1 MNHPKVV
8 LLGAGNIAKTHAA
21 ILRELPQVEL
31 YGVFDVNAAAAQSL
45 AREFGAARVFDSL
58 DAVLASEAQVVHVL
72 TPPDSHCSTALPFIH
87 AGKTVLLEKPVGVN
101 AAECAQMRAAA
112 LQSGAVVGVNQ
123 NFVFNPAYVQL
134 KQAIAAGKLGQPRY
148 LDYTYEVPLRQLAAR
163 QFGHWMFRQP
173 VNILL
178 EQAVHPLSQ
187 MLDLA
192 GPVRELSVLAED
204 PVEISPGVGLHP
216 ACQVSLRCARMPAH
230 LRFRVGADFTVC
242 RLTVVCDDGVAVAD
256 MFANQFHTLQRTA
269 YMEPI
274 DAWLSAR
281 ETGKKIMAEGF
292 ATLRD
297 YALATA
303 KLKPRSDP
311 FYLGMQGSLQ
321 AFYRE
326 LEQVG
331 KPRIDLDFGAQLVE
345 VCEQMALAF
354 KPLPQ
359 VAGLPSSVPV
369 ATPANSA
376 TPSVHAVPAAPVG
389 PWVAVLGGT
398 GFIGAH
404 TVAALL
410 EQGFRVRV
418 MARGVQNLQPVFSR
432 PGVEL
437 VRCDVKNRSDVER
450 AIAGTSLV
458 INLAH
463 GGGGADF
470 EAIRA
475 AMVDTAVVV
484 ADVCQAAGVQRLV
497 HVGSIAS
504 LYLGDPA
511 ETITGATA
519 PDPQPQ
525 TRNDYARAKALADAA
540 LLEIHQR
547 TGFPLVLLRPG
558 LVVGAGTSPLHG
570 GLGFFNNDQFCIGWN
585 NGANPLPW
593 VLVGDCA
600 AAIVASLTAPAAP
613 GRAYNLVGDVRPSAQ
628 EYLQQLSTV
637 QQRPVQFVASVPTQ
651 LWLTEMGKWLVKRL
665 TGRAVDR
672 PHKRDLVSR
681 GLLAAIDCSDAKKD
695 LAWRPVADHA
705 QFHQQALAVHARE
718 VPA

>member
-1 MNHPKVV
+1 MNHQKVV

-21 ILRELPQVEL
+21 VLREMPGVEL
-31 YGVFDVNAAAAQSL
+31 YGVFDVNAAAAQNL
-45 AREFGAARVFDSL
+45 AQEFGATRVFESL
-58 DAVLASEAQVVHVL
+58 ESVVTSGADVVHVL
-72 TPPDSHCSTALPFIH
+72 TPPDLHCSTALPFLH

-134 KQAIAAGKLGQPRY
+134 KNALAAGKLGQPRY
-148 LDYTYEVPLRQLAAR
+148 LDYIYEVPLRQLAAR

-216 ACQVSLRCARMPAH
+216 ACQVSLQCERMPAH
-230 LRFRVGADFTVC
+230 LRFHVGADFTVC

-256 MFANQFHTLQRTA
+256 MFANQFHMLQRTA

-281 ETGKKIMAEGF
+281 ATGKKIMSEGF
-292 ATLRD
+292 ASLRN

-321 AFYRE
+321 AFYRD

-331 KPRIDLDFGAQLVE
+331 KPRIDLDFGAQLVD
-345 VCEQMALAF
+345 VCEQMAQDF
-354 KPLPQ
+354 KPLP
-359 VAGLPSSVPV
+359 LPLASALPVSSPV
-369 ATPANSA
+369 RTH
-376 TPSVHAVPAAPVG
+376 VAAPAG
-389 PWVAVLGGT
+389 PCVVVLGGT

-410 EQGFRVRV
+410 EQGYRVRV

-437 VRCDVKNRSDVER
+437 VRGDVKNRSDLER
-450 AIAGTSLV
+450 VIAGAPWV

-475 AMVDTAVVV
+475 AMVDSAVMV

-511 ETITGATA
+511 ETITGATT
-519 PDPQPQ
+519 PDPLPE

-540 LLEIHQR
+540 LLDIHQR

-585 NGANPLPW
+585 DGANPLPW

-600 AAIVASLTAPAAP
+600 AAIVASLTAPAAA

-628 EYLQQLSTV
+628 EYLQQLSAV
-637 QQRPVQFVASVPTQ
+637 QQRPVKFVASVPTQ
-651 LWLTEMGKWLVKRL
+651 LWLTEMGKWCIKRL

-681 GLLAAIDCSDAKKD
+681 GLLAAIDCADAKKD
-695 LAWRPVADHA
+695 LAWRPVADQD
-705 QFHQQALAVHARE
+705 QFHREALAIHARG
-718 VPA
+718 ARA

>member
-1 MNHPKVV
+1 MSHQKIV

-21 ILRELPQVEL
+21 VLREMPGVEL
-31 YGVFDVNAAAAQSL
+31 YGVFDVNVAAAQGL
-45 AREFGAARVFDSL
+45 AQEFGATRVFQSL
-58 DAVLASEAQVVHVL
+58 DAVVTSGADVVHVL
-72 TPPDSHCSTALPFIH
+72 TPPDLHCSTALPFLH
-87 AGKTVLLEKPVGVN
+87 AGKAVLLEKPVGVN
-101 AAECAQMRAAA
+101 ADECAQMRAAA

-134 KQAIAAGKLGQPRY
+134 KNAIAAGQLGQPRY
-148 LDYTYEVPLRQLAAR
+148 LDYIYEVPLRQLAAR

-187 MLDLA
+187 MLDVA
-192 GPVRELSVLAED
+192 GPVRELSVLAQD

-216 ACQVSLRCARMPAH
+216 ACQVSMQCERMPAH
-230 LRFRVGADFTVC
+230 LRFHVGADFTVC

-256 MFANQFHTLQRTA
+256 MFANQFHMLQRTA

-281 ETGKKIMAEGF
+281 KAGKKIMSEGF
-292 ATLRD
+292 ATLRN
-297 YALATA
+297 YALATV
-303 KLKPRSDP
+303 KLKPRCDP
-311 FYLGMQGSLQ
+311 FYLGMKASLQ
-321 AFYRE
+321 AFYRD

-345 VCEQMALAF
+345 VCEQMAQAF
-354 KPLPQ
+354 KPLPAASVLPVPSPARPA
-359 VAGLPSSVPV
+359 VA
-369 ATPANSA
+369 
-376 TPSVHAVPAAPVG
+376 AAVG
-389 PWVAVLGGT
+389 PCVVVLGGT

-418 MARGVQNLQPVFSR
+418 MARSVQNLQSVFSR

-437 VRCDVKNRSDVER
+437 MRGDVKNRSDLER
-450 AIAGTSLV
+450 VITGAPLV

-475 AMVDTAVVV
+475 AMVDSAVMV

-511 ETITGATA
+511 ETITGATV
-519 PDPQPQ
+519 PDPRPE

-540 LLEIHQR
+540 LLDLHQR

-585 NGANPLPW
+585 DGTNPLPW

-600 AAIVASLTAPAAP
+600 AAIVASLTAPDAP

-628 EYLQQLSTV
+628 EYLHQLSV
-637 QQRPVQFVASVPTQ
+637 AMQRPVKFVASIPTQ
-651 LWLTEMGKWLVKRL
+651 LWLMEMGKWCIKRL

-672 PHKRDLVSR
+672 PYKRDLVSR
-681 GLLAAIDCSDAKKD
+681 GLLATIDCADAKQD

-705 QFHQQALAVHARE
+705 QFHREALTIHVRE
-718 VPA
+718 VQA